1 MPTAAAKP
9 VRPMDGR
16 LDAFS
21 WAVVAAVVA
30 TFALLVAG
38 ALTSAHGRALSRA
51 MSTPL
56 LAIAPSRP

>member
-1 MPTAAAKP
+1 MTTAAAKRFP
-9 VRPMDGR
+9 TRFGR

-38 ALTSAHGRALSRA
+38 SLTSAHGRTNAEGMPA
-51 MSTPL
+51 
-56 LAIAPSRP
+56 LAIASPRP